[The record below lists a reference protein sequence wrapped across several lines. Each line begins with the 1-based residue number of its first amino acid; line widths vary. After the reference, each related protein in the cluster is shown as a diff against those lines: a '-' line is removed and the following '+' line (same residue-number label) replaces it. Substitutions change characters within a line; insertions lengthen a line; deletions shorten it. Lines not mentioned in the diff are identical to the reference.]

1 MNVSMEDTSCF
12 LKSTVLFLTL
22 QMGIVAGGEPTI
34 DFRRQIQ
41 PILSEHCNLC
51 HGEDPGTR
59 QGGLRLDVDADAY
72 KGGESGSPAIQPGHS
87 AKSLLIERILSS
99 DKDSVM
105 PPPNANKPLNEE
117 QKKLFRQWID
127 EGAKYES
134 HWAFTPPVQ
143 KPLPVET
150 KNPIDAFVKNRLQQA
165 GFSLTTR
172 ATPATLARRIQLDTI
187 GVVPSPAETTSFE
200 KTPIETRIDEL
211 LASERFGEKWARHW
225 LDVARYSDTNGYEK
239 DMRRD
244 QWAWRDWVIGAMN
257 RDMPYDQ
264 FVIEQIAGDL
274 LPNATQDQMIATG
287 FLRNSMINE
296 EGAIVPEQFRMAEM
310 FDRMDCIGKGVL
322 GLTTQCVQCH
332 THKFDP
338 ITHDEYYGMF
348 AYLNNCY
355 EAQSPVYAPEQLKA
369 VQAIRESIIV
379 LENQLKKDNPAWE
392 SEVKAFE
399 TDILSKQADWKTVAF
414 DDLNSVS
421 GLNHPATQTDGSI
434 LMTGHSSSD
443 VYMIGSPELAGVTG
457 FRIEVLNHGD
467 LPLRGPGRNAN
478 GGWQIHTIEIK
489 VQKPD
494 TKEWVKLKI
503 VSSTADFS
511 TAESKS
517 GDGKLTYGPV
527 ANLFDDKPETFWT
540 SDRGKGR
547 RNQPSVA
554 VAVFEQ
560 PLDLPP
566 GTRFKVEMH
575 MADNV
580 GCCRMSLTKT
590 PQPFAPACD
599 HAGVLAMRKVESDR
613 NQADRDAVFACWRKS
628 KPEHQSINA
637 QIDARF
643 DQMPDHQT
651 TVLHLAERENSAARP
666 TRLLDRGEWDKPK
679 HDVLPHVPRALNPM
693 PDQPDGAASGTP
705 ARLAFAR
712 WLVDRR
718 SPLAARV
725 AVNRIWQAIF
735 GDGLVET
742 SEDFGTRTATPEYAD
757 LLDYLAVDFMEHGW
771 SQKHLI
777 KIILMSET
785 YQQSS
790 VFRKELMELDPKN
803 RLLGRGPRFRVEA
816 EVVRDVALAASG
828 LLSNKLGGPSV
839 IPPVPQNLLNYNY
852 VVPTYW
858 TAATGPDR
866 YRRAVYVFRKRSMP
880 DPVMASFDSPNGD
893 FSCARRVRSNTPL
906 AALTGLN
913 ETIFVEAA
921 QAMALRV
928 LREGGTDDTMRTE
941 YAYVLCTSRKPSAG
955 ESLAIQEL
963 LSEQRKRIAE
973 GWLNPREIAT
983 SDPAKLPQLPDG
995 VTPQDAAAW
1004 TIVSR
1009 VLLNCDETLSK
1020 N

>member
-1 MNVSMEDTSCF
+1 MNVSMEDTSCL

-22 QMGIVAGGEPTI
+22 QMGIVAGAEPTI

-51 HGEDPGTR
+51 HGEDATTR
-59 QGGLRLDVDADAY
+59 QGGLRLDVDTDAY
-72 KGGESGSPAIQPGHS
+72 QGGESGSPAIQPGNS

-105 PPPNANKPLNEE
+105 PPPNANKPLNDE
-117 QKKLFRQWID
+117 QKKLLRQWID

-134 HWAFTPPVQ
+134 HWAFTPPT
-143 KPLPVET
+143 KKTLPVET
-150 KNPIDAFVKNRLQQA
+150 KNPIDAFVKNRLQQS
-165 GFSLTTR
+165 GFAL
-172 ATPATLARRIQLDTI
+172 ATPAAPATLARRIQLDTVGI
-187 GVVPSPAETTSFE
+187 VPSPTETTTFE
-200 KTPIETRIDEL
+200 KTPIEARIDEL

-264 FVIEQIAGDL
+264 FVIEQVAGDL
-274 LPNATQDQMIATG
+274 LPNATQEQMIATG

-355 EAQSPVYAPEQLKA
+355 EAQSPVYAPEQLHA
-369 VQAIRESIIV
+369 VQAIRESIV
-379 LENQLKKDNPAWE
+379 ALENQLKKDNPAWE

-399 TDILSKQADWKTVAF
+399 TDILSKQADWKTIPF

-457 FRIEVLNHGD
+457 FRLEVLNHGD

-478 GGWQIHTIEIK
+478 GGWQIHTIEFK

-503 VSSTADFS
+503 ASSTADFS

-527 ANLFDDKPETFWT
+527 ANLFDDKPDTFWT

-590 PQPFAPACD
+590 PQPVAPTCD
-599 HAGVLAMRKVESDR
+599 HAGVLVMLKSESDR
-613 NQADRDAVFACWRKS
+613 TPADRDAVFACWRKS
-628 KPEHQSINA
+628 KPELQSINA
-637 QIDARF
+637 QIDAKF

-651 TVLHLAERENSAARP
+651 TVLHLAEREKSAARP

-679 HDVLPHVPRALNPM
+679 HDVLPHVPKALNPM
-693 PDQPDGAASGTP
+693 PNQDGAASGTP

-742 SEDFGTRTATPEYAD
+742 SEDFGTRTAIPEYVD

-777 KIILMSET
+777 KTILMSET

-941 YAYVLCTSRKPSAG
+941 YAFLLCTSRKPSAG
-955 ESLAIQEL
+955 ELMAIQEL
-963 LSEQRKRIAE
+963 LNEQRKRIAE

>member
-1 MNVSMEDTSCF
+1 MNVSMEDTSCL

-22 QMGIVAGGEPTI
+22 HMGIVAGAEPTI

-51 HGEDPGTR
+51 HGEDATTR
-59 QGGLRLDVDADAY
+59 QGGLRLDVDMDAY
-72 KGGESGSPAIQPGHS
+72 QGGESGSPAIQPGNS

-105 PPPNANKPLNEE
+105 PPPNANKPLNDE
-117 QKKLFRQWID
+117 QKKLLRQWID

-134 HWAFTPPVQ
+134 HWAFTPPT
-143 KPLPVET
+143 KKTLPVET
-150 KNPIDAFVKNRLQQA
+150 KNPIDAFVKNRLQQS
-165 GFSLTTR
+165 GFAL
-172 ATPATLARRIQLDTI
+172 ATPAAPATLARRIQLDTVGI
-187 GVVPSPAETTSFE
+187 VPSPTETTTFE
-200 KTPIETRIDEL
+200 KTPIEARIDEL

-274 LPNATQDQMIATG
+274 LPNATQEQMIATG

-355 EAQSPVYAPEQLKA
+355 EAQSPVYAPEQLHA
-369 VQAIRESIIV
+369 VQAIRESIV
-379 LENQLKKDNPAWE
+379 ALENQLKKDNPAWE

-399 TDILSKQADWKTVAF
+399 TDILSKQADWKTIPF

-457 FRIEVLNHGD
+457 FRLEVLNHGD

-478 GGWQIHTIEIK
+478 GGWQIHTIEFK

-494 TKEWVKLKI
+494 TKEWVKPKI
-503 VSSTADFS
+503 ASSTADFS

-527 ANLFDDKPETFWT
+527 ANLFDDKPDTFWT

-590 PQPFAPACD
+590 PQPVAPTCD
-599 HAGVLAMRKVESDR
+599 HAGVLVMLKSESDR
-613 NQADRDAVFACWRKS
+613 TPADRDAVFACWRKS
-628 KPEHQSINA
+628 KPELQSINA
-637 QIDARF
+637 QIDAKF

-651 TVLHLAERENSAARP
+651 TVLHLAEREKSAARP

-679 HDVLPHVPRALNPM
+679 HDVLPHVPKALNPM
-693 PDQPDGAASGTP
+693 PNQDGAASGTP

-742 SEDFGTRTATPEYAD
+742 SEDFGTRTAIPEYVD

-777 KIILMSET
+777 KTILMSET

-893 FSCARRVRSNTPL
+893 FSCARRARSNTPL

-941 YAYVLCTSRKPSAG
+941 YAFLLCTSRKPSAG
-955 ESLAIQEL
+955 ELMAIQEL
-963 LSEQRKRIAE
+963 LNEQRKRIAE